1 MIWWWYKLPSLT
13 KCKLCFWAEWNIKW
27 RKAKMQRWHTE
38 SESENGHFPEP
49 FLTDTSYIRQYFSKI
64 IHFLVVNWYRFWKLH
79 SWIYQFCRTS
89 HRTAQE
95 CERCHSLYS
104 SSTWNWGIYYF
115 VCSHILVST
124 TALDGI
130 DLWLILMS
138 GHCSLE
144 MLYGKTQRLVSLSVL
159 CHSSAAGMG
168 NRHRR
173 DATENYVPPFC
184 PHTSL
189 C

>member
-1 MIWWWYKLPSLT
+1 MPFTRPFSGRQIIPAPAFFKV
-13 KCKLCFWAEWNIKW
+13 CKLSYFKSLLFLEIVKLDLWA
-27 RKAKMQRWHTE
+27 
-38 SESENGHFPEP
+38 
-49 FLTDTSYIRQYFSKI
+49 L
-64 IHFLVVNWYRFWKLH
+64 
-79 SWIYQFCRTS
+79 
-89 HRTAQE
+89 AQG
-95 CERCHSLYS
+95 SSGMWTLPATGPYS

-144 MLYGKTQRLVSLSVL
+144 MLYGKTQRFVSLSVL

-173 DATENYVPPFC
+173 DARENYVPPYF